1 MADTK
6 LIVNNALVLY
16 LRSFLSLAISLYVS
30 RLVLKYLGAEGLGVY
45 SAIGGVVA
53 LFAFIQSSMASAS
66 QRFLAFY
73 IGKNNNELLKKV
85 FSMCVNIHVL
95 ISLALIGILEI
106 GGLIY
111 INHYFNYGTISIFEV
126 NVVFQTSVISLF
138 FLINCIPYNSLL
150 IARESMKAYAYL
162 DILNRLLNLIGVM
175 FLCYVPLN
183 YRLSLYACLLLFL
196 NILINICYMQ
206 ICKCRFEESHY
217 VKCWDKGLFKD
228 LFSYTGFVTLPAL
241 VSIAKTQ
248 GVVLL
253 LNSVYGPVI
262 NAAQGIANQMNNAI
276 RMFSNNIGVAFSPQ
290 ITISCSRGEYETM
303 EKLYVL
309 GSKNTFSLFLLCA
322 IPLILKMNF
331 FLEIWL
337 GNVPTYTVTIAS
349 LILIDTLI
357 SSMTSCFNTAIR
369 ATGNIKYY
377 EIVYNTFHLVGI
389 FIIVLYIHYG
399 CNYYTPYVILAI
411 LSYISMG
418 IQLYCMKRVLMG
430 MSIRYVLSSILKM
443 TIVGALAYI
452 CSLIISSYFTNSI
465 IDVVIFVLCSTIINA
480 IFIYV
485 FGMDKKEREKVFNIV
500 KSLFFK
506 K

>member
-162 DILNRLLNLIGVM
+162 DILNRFI
-175 FLCYVPLN
+175 
-183 YRLSLYACLLLFL
+183 
-196 NILINICYMQ
+196 
-206 ICKCRFEESHY
+206 
-217 VKCWDKGLFKD
+217 
-228 LFSYTGFVTLPAL
+228 
-241 VSIAKTQ
+241 
-248 GVVLL
+248 
-253 LNSVYGPVI
+253 SV
-262 NAAQGIANQMNNAI
+262 Q
-276 RMFSNNIGVAFSPQ
+276 
-290 ITISCSRGEYETM
+290 
-303 EKLYVL
+303 
-309 GSKNTFSLFLLCA
+309 
-322 IPLILKMNF
+322 
-331 FLEIWL
+331 
-337 GNVPTYTVTIAS
+337 
-349 LILIDTLI
+349 
-357 SSMTSCFNTAIR
+357 
-369 ATGNIKYY
+369 
-377 EIVYNTFHLVGI
+377 
-389 FIIVLYIHYG
+389 
-399 CNYYTPYVILAI
+399 
-411 LSYISMG
+411 
-418 IQLYCMKRVLMG
+418 
-430 MSIRYVLSSILKM
+430 
-443 TIVGALAYI
+443 
-452 CSLIISSYFTNSI
+452 
-465 IDVVIFVLCSTIINA
+465 
-480 IFIYV
+480 
-485 FGMDKKEREKVFNIV
+485 
-500 KSLFFK
+500 
-506 K
+506 